1 MMEHTHEFIGDAHG
15 VYCEICGLRM
25 NPADYKEFISRK
37 QKTAETAEK
46 PTKKRSPKK
55 KEE

>member
-1 MMEHTHEFIGDAHG
+1 MAEHEHEFIGDADG

-37 QKTAETAEK
+37 QKTAEIAEK
-46 PTKKRSPKK
+46 QPKKRTPRK

>member
-1 MMEHTHEFIGDAHG
+1 MMEHEHEFIGDADG

-37 QKTAETAEK
+37 QKAAEIAEK
-46 PTKKRSPKK
+46 QPKKRAPRK